1 MYVHAYVCTY
11 VRMCVCTYVRMYVFI
26 YSILIYVHILY
37 TLYISCGSQSCT
49 PHISTTLDLSQVTSP
64 ATAAATRL
72 WGRLPT
78 RRCSVTGLL
87 VAQWGSMG
95 CHRLMVSMEVSP
107 FARSARL
114 LALYHCTFQQLA
126 VHSLYTVQ
134 VHSCNGC
141 AGRSQHAAY
150 LYLHNLSSP

>member
-1 MYVHAYVCTY
+1 M
-11 VRMCVCTYVRMYVFI
+11 YVRMYVHACMRTYVCMYVCIHLQYFNLCANTI
-26 YSILIYVHILY
+26 YIIYQLWITKFHPSYLNSFGPQPGDIACHGRGHAAVGPPSH
-37 TLYISCGSQSCT
+37 
-49 PHISTTLDLSQVTSP
+49 
-64 ATAAATRL
+64 TAVQRDWAP
-72 WGRLPT
+72 GGP
-78 RRCSVTGLL
+78 
-87 VAQWGSMG
+87 MG

-114 LALYHCTFQQLA
+114 LALYHCTFQQFA